1 MDIEVIFSMV
11 CTGLGFIITI
21 LTFIIKLS
29 KNTKV
34 RQNAEK
40 LLLVTN
46 QISTFVREA
55 EAFVN
60 YTGVEK
66 KNYVLTKMNQFS
78 IDNNIK
84 YDQEYVSNKI
94 EDIIDTTK
102 IVNNSANSKSQ
113 NTGKDWLI

>member
-1 MDIEVIFSMV
+1 
-11 CTGLGFIITI
+11 
-21 LTFIIKLS
+21 
-29 KNTKV
+29 
-34 RQNAEK
+34 
-40 LLLVTN
+40 
-46 QISTFVREA
+46 
-55 EAFVN
+55 
-60 YTGVEK
+60 
-66 KNYVLTKMNQFS
+66 MNQFS